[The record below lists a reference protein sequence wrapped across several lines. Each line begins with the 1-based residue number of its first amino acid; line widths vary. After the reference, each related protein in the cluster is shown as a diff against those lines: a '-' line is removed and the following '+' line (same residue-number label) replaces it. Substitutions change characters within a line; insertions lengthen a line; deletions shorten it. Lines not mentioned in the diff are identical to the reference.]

1 MTTLQLTSINVGT
14 ISKLLGEHGLTH
26 QFSRFV
32 SDHFIP
38 VTTDIFVLCLQETRH
53 STEQLDTLAQILDSV
68 NLKLIRATTPR
79 PDLKDYGTC
88 MFISKHAKTVSHI
101 TLPRTVGCD
110 IIHPE
115 HPQRI
120 TLLTTYLPYKVQT
133 KVDAEH
139 FLRHASEKHI
149 AGNTVIIIG
158 DLNTPIVK
166 KGTSIT
172 QQNRP
177 WSSFMHTAGLERVI
191 PQTPTSTSKKGSGSA
206 TTHQTLN
213 SLAIS
218 LSTIRDIDISDHH
231 VPIQASLSLG
241 QTPARAL
248 PERPKITQR
257 IPTEHLAAL
266 VKSATTYKELLTL

>member
-1 MTTLQLTSINVGT
+1 MTTLQLTSINVGN
-14 ISKLLGEHGLTH
+14 ISKLLGEHGLTQ

-38 VTTDIFVLCLQETRH
+38 VTTDIFVLCLQETHH
-53 STEQLDTLAQILDSV
+53 STEQLDTIVQILDSV

-133 KVDAEH
+133 KVDAEL

-166 KGTSIT
+166 KGT
-172 QQNRP
+172 
-177 WSSFMHTAGLERVI
+177 
-191 PQTPTSTSKKGSGSA
+191 
-206 TTHQTLN
+206 
-213 SLAIS
+213 
-218 LSTIRDIDISDHH
+218 RDHEKD
-231 VPIQASLSLG
+231 AN
-241 QTPARAL
+241 
-248 PERPKITQR
+248 
-257 IPTEHLAAL
+257 
-266 VKSATTYKELLTL
+266 